1 LQGDVRAEPDA
12 SLVLRRDDARL
23 PVGGVIKGTINVAC
37 AVLTLPLV
45 AWFHGWARVL
55 PSRADVTLQG
65 LSQLVGLIP
74 GLPGVFLRRAFYRGT
89 LRRCHADSSI
99 GFGTIIA
106 TPNVEI
112 GRGVYIGPNCN
123 IGHAS
128 IGDDT
133 LLGSN
138 VTLLGGTQQHGV
150 DRTDVPIRLQPGTYR
165 HIRVGRDVWIGNG
178 AIVAD
183 DVGDHAVVG
192 FGAVVTKP
200 VLPLAIVAGNPARL
214 IATRGGGPA

>member
-1 LQGDVRAEPDA
+1 MSADVPPNE
-12 SLVLRRDDARL
+12 VVRRDDTRL
-23 PVGGVIKGTINVAC
+23 PATRVFKRVIDAGFT
-37 AVLTLPLV
+37 VLALPLV
-45 AWFHGWARVL
+45 AWFHLWARAI
-55 PSRADVTLQG
+55 PARADVTLQG
-65 LSQLVGLIP
+65 LSQLVGLVP
-74 GLPGVFLRRAFYRGT
+74 GIPGVFLRRAFYSMT
-89 LRRCHADSSI
+89 LRRCDPESSI

-112 GRGVYIGPNCN
+112 GRGVYIGPFCN

-138 VTLLGGTQQHGV
+138 VTLLGGTRQHGIE
-150 DRTDVPIRLQPGTYR
+150 RTDIPIRLQPGTYR

-178 AIVAD
+178 AIVAE

-192 FGAVVTKP
+192 AGAVVTKP
-200 VLPLAIVAGNPARL
+200 VPRLTIVGGNPART
-214 IATRGGGPA
+214 ISTRGAGSS